1 MTEPLTNCPR
11 CGAPILG
18 NDPICFACG
27 QVVAEPGR
35 VQELLEIPGDAAAAT
50 PPGVQPATAPT
61 PVERPIGQ
69 VWTAGTEPPPWED
82 RRRYGF
88 WLALWLTWRD
98 SVFKPVPF
106 FRKLPPRSGLG
117 PAIGYTLLITAVAL
131 FFNFYWETVGTAL
144 SGGAEEG
151 LVATL
156 LGGLIAYL
164 TLGVFLL
171 VLYLGLL
178 FLTVALIHLGFMVV
192 GAGRMGYEATF
203 RSTAYAS
210 GPAAFAIFPFFGP
223 LLGLV
228 WGSVVLF
235 IAVREAQ
242 RTTNVRAALAF
253 LMPLF
258 VMTVFLFILGIL
270 FALLIGTADFSN
282 L

>member
-1 MTEPLTNCPR
+1 M
-11 CGAPILG
+11 
-18 NDPICFACG
+18 CFACG
-27 QVVAEPGR
+27 QVLGEP
-35 VQELLEIPGDAAAAT
+35 AAT
-50 PPGVQPATAPT
+50 PPSWLEPASAPRPFEQT
-61 PVERPIGQ
+61 TER
-69 VWTAGTEPPPWED
+69 VWAEGSQPPPWEE

-106 FRKLPPRSGLG
+106 FRTLPPRSGLG

-131 FFNFYWETVGTAL
+131 FFNFYWATLRSGL

-151 LVATL
+151 LVAML
-156 LGGLIAYL
+156 LGGLIAFL
-164 TLGVFLL
+164 MFGLFLL

-178 FLTVALIHLGFMVV
+178 FLMVALIHLGFMVV

-203 RSTAYAS
+203 RSVAYAS

-242 RTTNVRAALAF
+242 RTTNGRATVAF
-253 LMPLF
+253 LMPLIL
-258 VMTVFLFILGIL
+258 MTVFVFVLGIL

-282 L
+282 F

>member
-1 MTEPLTNCPR
+1 M
-11 CGAPILG
+11 
-18 NDPICFACG
+18 CFACG
-27 QVVAEPGR
+27 QVLSEPGQPGQ
-35 VQELLEIPGDAAAAT
+35 VEAAPPPSWLEPAST
-50 PPGVQPATAPT
+50 PPPVQQTA
-61 PVERPIGQ
+61 EQ
-69 VWTAGTEPPPWED
+69 VWAAGTQPPPWED
-82 RRRYGF
+82 RGRYGF

-106 FRKLPPRSGLG
+106 FRTLPPRSGLG

-131 FFNFYWETVGTAL
+131 FFNFYWETLRSAL

-151 LVATL
+151 LAAML
-156 LGGLIAYL
+156 LGGLIAFL
-164 TLGVFLL
+164 MFGLFLL

-178 FLTVALIHLGFMVV
+178 FLAVALIHLGFMVV

-203 RSTAYAS
+203 RATAYAS

-228 WGSVVLF
+228 WGSVVFF

-242 RTTNVRAALAF
+242 RTTNGRATVAF

-258 VMTVFLFILGIL
+258 VMTAFVLILGIL